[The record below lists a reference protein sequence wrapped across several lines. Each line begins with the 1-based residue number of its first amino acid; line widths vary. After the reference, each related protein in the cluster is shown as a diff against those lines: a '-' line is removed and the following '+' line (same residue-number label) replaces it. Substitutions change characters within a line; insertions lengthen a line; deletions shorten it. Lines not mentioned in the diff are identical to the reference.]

1 VTASEAD
8 TAADAK
14 PVGVPPK
21 QAWKRLGCSN
31 AKGYQLLAA
40 GEIDSYTIGRAR
52 RITLASIDRY
62 IARHLSRTGTATTD
76 SGVAA

>member
-1 VTASEAD
+1 VTLGQVEVR
-8 TAADAK
+8 
-14 PVGVPPK
+14 PIGLPPK
-21 QAWKRLGCSN
+21 QAWRRLGCSN

-52 RITLASIDRY
+52 RITLESIDRY
-62 IARHLSRTGTATTD
+62 VARHLTRSMRQSD